1 MRSPKWYFTA
11 YLGARKKANKKN
23 KNSSAWLPILFT
35 SLCFSLKLS
44 GNHSQSLFQSFSP
57 YTATIS
63 NLARSTPRIPQ
74 VKNKTS
80 SQKVTCRMKTPPG
93 LHADLHHMS
102 HLDPLSYIYG
112 CRRLRSTDVATCAT
126 WKQHSSTGFIWSKKH
141 NVDSSSTVV
150 LVIELG
156 DQARWLRWDI
166 KYIERCIELRSS
178 FGDQISIASYYGSDT
193 TRTWRSAK

>member
-1 MRSPKWYFTA
+1 MSHENTSRAACRSASHEPPWPSFLHIRMPATPLHRRVTKPNVVWVE
-11 YLGARKKANKKN
+11 
-23 KNSSAWLPILFT
+23 LFGKQ
-35 SLCFSLKLS
+35 SKLDV
-44 GNHSQSLFQSFSP
+44 
-57 YTATIS
+57 TW
-63 NLARSTPRIPQ
+63 Q
-74 VKNKTS
+74 VSDGTRQGKRVALHWRW
-80 SQKVTCRMKTPPG
+80 QWKVRCTWVGDPVLLVNP
-93 LHADLHHMS
+93 DLH
-102 HLDPLSYIYG
+102 
-112 CRRLRSTDVATCAT
+112 VATCAT